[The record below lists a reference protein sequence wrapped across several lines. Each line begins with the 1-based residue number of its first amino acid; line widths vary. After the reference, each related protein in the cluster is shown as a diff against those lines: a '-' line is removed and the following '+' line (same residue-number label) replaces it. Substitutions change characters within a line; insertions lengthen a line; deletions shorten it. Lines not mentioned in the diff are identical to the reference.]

1 MVCVQEA
8 AARKERLA
16 KTEEERERIELQ
28 RQIERARQA
37 EGAARPQ
44 EPVYTEL
51 KKEDGAE
58 IVHAVLPKV
67 ALEAPMLVK
76 PVYVAPLAA
85 NEKTV
90 QRRVVS
96 QFPAALCPVFPRQ
109 ESAGAA
115 GNQGVEPA
123 SERREHQAG
132 CHRERRHRAR
142 HPRLAGRRGKCARRV
157 GREAQA
163 DGHRGDHGTE
173 CGMR

>member
-1 MVCVQEA
+1 LVCVQEA

-67 ALEAPMLVK
+67 ALEAPVLVK
-76 PVYVAPLAA
+76 PV
-85 NEKTV
+85 
-90 QRRVVS
+90 
-96 QFPAALCPVFPRQ
+96 
-109 ESAGAA
+109 
-115 GNQGVEPA
+115 
-123 SERREHQAG
+123 
-132 CHRERRHRAR
+132 
-142 HPRLAGRRGKCARRV
+142 
-157 GREAQA
+157 
-163 DGHRGDHGTE
+163 
-173 CGMR
+173 